1 MKRTIFAIAFLSL
14 TLPAFGQGVDPLIG
28 TWKLN
33 LEKSTMAPPLPKS
46 LISTISKE
54 GDHLIAVL
62 DLVRDDGQTFK
73 TMFQQIYDGQP
84 HPTTGFPNYDS
95 TAFTRIGN
103 TINSVRFK
111 QGKTVEVSQVIIDPG
126 NTFYT
131 VRAEGIDASGQPYH
145 FVLVYDRQ

>member
-1 MKRTIFAIAFLSL
+1 MKQLCLGTIVALGL

-33 LEKSTMAPPLPKS
+33 LEKSTLAPPPPKS

-54 GDHLIAVL
+54 GDHLIGVL
-62 DLVRDDGQTFK
+62 DLVRADGQTFK
-73 TMFQQIYDGQP
+73 TVFQLIYDGQP

-111 QGKTVEVSQVIIDPG
+111 QGNTAEVSQIIIDPG
-126 NTFYT
+126 KTYT